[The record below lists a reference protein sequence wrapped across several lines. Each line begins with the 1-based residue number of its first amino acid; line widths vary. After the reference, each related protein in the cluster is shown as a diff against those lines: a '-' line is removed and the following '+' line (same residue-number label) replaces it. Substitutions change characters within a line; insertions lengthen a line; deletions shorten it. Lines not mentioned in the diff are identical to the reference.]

1 MHLSQIKLTGFK
13 SFVDATNLSFPSHRV
28 GIVGPNGC
36 GKSNIID
43 AVRWVMGE
51 SSAKHLRGAAMT
63 DVIFNGSHTRKPVEQ
78 ATIELVFAEVNIP
91 QYPPNADIAVKRQLS
106 RDGQSIYFINGVRCR
121 RKDIT
126 DLFLGTGLGPR
137 SYAII
142 EQGMI
147 SRLIEAKPEELRILL
162 EEAAGIAKYKERRK
176 ETEQRMQQTRDNL
189 ARLDEVRNELNK
201 QVDKLKRQ
209 AKQAEKYQELKQ
221 AEQLLKAQLQALRW
235 YALDNLV
242 QEQQDHIDEQAAIL
256 AEKQLALQQFDQ
268 THQRQREAQIMAHHT
283 LTEAQDRCYE
293 VDSEIQ
299 RLEQTLQYA
308 QERYEQ
314 LQWDL
319 EQLETRR
326 EAMQQTLGL
335 DEQQLTQLATEI
347 QAKEI
352 AFAQQQAAEQVAQQA
367 VQEIETQLQVWQ
379 STWEQFNQRA
389 AAPTQQAQVE
399 KTQLQ
404 NLEQRLA
411 QNQQRLLRLE
421 EEERHLDID
430 SVEYAL
436 SQLEPEITALN
447 AELAAAQTTL
457 TTYQQA
463 VQQGRTVVQQFTQR
477 LHEQQAQAHK
487 LNGRLAS
494 LEVLQEAALGKNNAS
509 LTTWLQTQGLD
520 QVSRLASHLQV
531 EAGWEKA
538 VEIVLAEYLQALC
551 VEDLSAISS
560 LLDTPPPGVLTFFAT
575 QTPIES
581 TYSAPAP
588 TLLDKVQAPWA
599 LTSLLI
605 GVRIAETLTAAEQ
618 LRTKLQA
625 HESVVTPQ
633 GIWLG
638 SNWVYSQQAINEST
652 GLLARE
658 QEIQQVT
665 LQLNQLNIVIEQL
678 TTELEDQRLSLQEQ
692 EYHREQ
698 AQQQVSDIHQQLAQL
713 QAQQS
718 AKQARLEQLHVQSR
732 RIIAE
737 RLELTEQISDD
748 NQDLETTRHALY
760 TALEA
765 MAQLAD
771 ERDTLTQQ
779 RESLQTT
786 VISAKQTWQTVRENR
801 HQLEIQLESL
811 RTDQNRLQQGINRLM
826 KQLEPLAEQQI
837 ELQTQ
842 LEKQAD
848 PIADWENEL
857 ADYQQQ
863 RSYTQE
869 ALLQAKQT
877 VAHLESAVRD
887 YEGEHQRL
895 ESAFQTLRTD
905 LEQTRLECQ
914 ANQVRRQTLEEQLR
928 EQQWSPVALVAD
940 LPEYAD
946 ETSWQ
951 AQIEAVERKLEQLG
965 AVNLAAMAEFKEQ
978 AERKQYLDQQAADLD
993 QALQLLADAIKTIDR
1008 ETRNRFRQTIDKI
1021 NYYLQDMFPR
1031 LFGGGEAY
1039 LRLTDDDILKAGV
1052 TIMAQ
1057 PPGKRNTHIHLLS
1070 GGEKTLTAIALVFAI
1085 FELNPA
1091 PFCMLDEVDAP
1102 LDDTNVSRFGTLVKT
1117 ISERVQFIFISHN
1130 KITMEIADQLIGVT
1144 MQEPGVSR
1152 LVAVDIDMAVNMVK
1166 KG

>member
-1 MHLSQIKLTGFK
+1 MRLSKIKLTGFK
-13 SFVDATNLSFPSHRV
+13 SFVDATTLSFPSYRV

-63 DVIFNGSHTRKPVEQ
+63 DVIFTGSHTRKPVEQ

-106 RDGQSIYFINGVRCR
+106 RDGQSVYFINGVRCR

-126 DLFLGTGLGPR
+126 ELFLGTGLGPR

-147 SRLIEAKPEELRILL
+147 SRLIEAKPEELRVLL
-162 EEAAGIAKYKERRK
+162 EEAAGITKYKERRK
-176 ETEQRMQQTRDNL
+176 ETEQRMQHTRENL

-201 QVDKLKRQ
+201 QVDKLKKQ
-209 AKQAEKYQELKQ
+209 ARQAEKYQELKQ
-221 AEQLLKAQLQALRW
+221 AEHLLKAQLQALRW
-235 YALDNLV
+235 YALDNTV
-242 QEQQDHIDEQAAIL
+242 QEQQENIAEQAAVL
-256 AEKQLALQQFDQ
+256 EKNLLALQQFEQ
-268 THQRQREAQIMAHHT
+268 THQRQREAQILAHHT
-283 LTEAQDRCYE
+283 LTEAQNRYYE
-293 VDSEIQ
+293 VDSEVQ
-299 RLEQTLQYA
+299 RLEQTLQHV

-314 LQWDL
+314 FQWDL
-319 EQLETRR
+319 EQLDNRWE
-326 EAMQQTLGL
+326 EIQQTLTL
-335 DEQQLTQLATEI
+335 DEQQLAQLVTEI
-347 QAKEI
+347 QAKALE
-352 AFAQQQAAEQVAQQA
+352 FAQQQAAEQVAHQA
-367 VQEIETQLQVWQ
+367 VQAIETQLQTWQ
-379 STWEQFNQRA
+379 SLWDEFNQRA
-389 AAPTQQAQVE
+389 ATPTQQAQVE
-399 KTQLQ
+399 KTRLQ
-404 NLEQRLA
+404 NLELRLA

-421 EEERHLDID
+421 EEERRLDIA

-436 SQLEPEITALN
+436 SQLEPKIAALEV
-447 AELAAAQTTL
+447 ELAAAQTTL

-463 VQQGRTVVQQFTQR
+463 VQPGREVVHQLTQR
-477 LHEQQAQAHK
+477 LHEQQAQVHK

-509 LTTWLQTQGLD
+509 LNAWLQTHGFE

-531 EAGWEKA
+531 ATGWEKA
-538 VEIVLAEYLQALC
+538 VEVVLANYLQALC
-551 VEDLSAISS
+551 VEDLSQVSS
-560 LLDTPPPGVLTFFAT
+560 LLATPPPGSLTFFAT
-575 QTPIES
+575 QIPIKS
-581 TYSAPAP
+581 NHSASVP

-599 LTSLLI
+599 LTNLLA
-605 GVRIAETLTAAEQ
+605 GVRIAETLAAAEQ
-618 LRTKLQA
+618 LRTQLNAQ
-625 HESVVTPQ
+625 ESVITPQ

-638 SNWVYSQQAINEST
+638 CNWVYSQQEMHEST
-652 GLLARE
+652 GLIARE
-658 QEIQQVT
+658 QAIQQLT
-665 LQLNQLNIVIEQL
+665 LQLNDLNAVIEQL
-678 TTELEDQRLSLQEQ
+678 ATELEDQRLNLQAQ

-698 AQQQVSDIHQQLAQL
+698 AQQQVTDIHQQLAQL
-713 QAQQS
+713 QTQQS
-718 AKQARLEQLHVQSR
+718 AKHARLEQLYLQSQR
-732 RIIAE
+732 LSAE
-737 RLELTEQISDD
+737 RWELTEQISDD
-748 NQDLETTRHALY
+748 NQDLDATQRALHA
-760 TALEA
+760 ALA
-765 MAQLAD
+765 TMAKLAD
-771 ERDTLTQQ
+771 ERDALTQQ
-779 RESLQTT
+779 RELLQTN
-786 VISAKQTWQTVRENR
+786 VIPARQTWQTVRENR
-801 HQLEIQLESL
+801 HQLEIKLESL
-811 RTDQNRLQQGINRLM
+811 RTEQNRLQQGIQRLI
-826 KQLEPLAEQQI
+826 KQREQLAEQQA

-842 LEKQAD
+842 IDQQAD
-848 PIADWENEL
+848 PITAGEAEL

-863 RSYTQE
+863 RSYAEE

-877 VAHLESAVRD
+877 VAHLEAAVGD
-887 YEGEHQRL
+887 YEGEHQGL
-895 ESAFQTLRTD
+895 ESACQALRTA
-905 LEQTRLECQ
+905 LEQARLECQ

-946 ETSWQ
+946 EASWQ
-951 AQIEAVERKLEQLG
+951 AQIAAVERKLEQLG

-978 AERKQYLDQQAADLD
+978 AERKQYLDQQAADLE

-1008 ETRNRFRQTIDKI
+1008 ETRNRFKQTIDKI
-1021 NYYLQDMFPR
+1021 NHYLQNMFPR

-1039 LRLTDDDILKAGV
+1039 LRLTEDDILKAGV
-1052 TIMAQ
+1052 TVMAQ

-1117 ISERVQFIFISHN
+1117 MSERVQFIFISHN

-1152 LVAVDIDMAVNMVK
+1152 IVAVDIDMAVNMVK
-1166 KG
+1166 G